1 MDGPMPFR
9 QRVKVRLDTECCF
22 PGRRLEDLNALYTV
36 VRYVFQDSWRFVAN
50 RYFVFFPSFAP
61 RVLHHPLQ
69 NFEATLLI
77 FSPLIFGPYTFNYYF
92 FILE

>member
-9 QRVKVRLDTECCF
+9 QRVKVRLDTECSL

-36 VRYVFQDSWRFVAN
+36 VRYVFQDSWWFVAN
-50 RYFVFFPSFAP
+50 RYFVFFPSSAP
-61 RVLHHPLQ
+61 RVLRQSLQ

-77 FSPLIFGPYTFNYYF
+77 FSLLIFGPYTFNYYF